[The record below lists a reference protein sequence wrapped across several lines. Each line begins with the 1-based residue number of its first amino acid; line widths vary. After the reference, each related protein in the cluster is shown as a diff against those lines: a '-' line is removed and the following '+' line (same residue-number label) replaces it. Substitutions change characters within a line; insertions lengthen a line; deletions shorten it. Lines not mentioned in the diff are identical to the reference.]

1 MAARP
6 ASSMA
11 ANILI
16 TGHETWATHA
26 SENGG
31 APAETDQG
39 VLSTGGVVAAVTV
52 AVAAMLLAATPA
64 VVAVLA
70 IVSPTDLDRAFSWL
84 LGGSA
89 AFALVAAGRV
99 PAAALLAIA
108 LAGRR
113 T

>member
-1 MAARP
+1 
-6 ASSMA
+6 MA
-11 ANILI
+11 ANIL
-16 TGHETWATHA
+16 TKDQETWATHA

-31 APAETDQG
+31 APLEADQE

-52 AVAAMLLAATPA
+52 VVAAVLLAATPV

-70 IVSPTDLDRAFSWL
+70 IVSPADLDRPFRWL

-89 AFALVAAGRV
+89 AFSLVAAGRV

-113 T
+113 TRP